1 MSWSNNMSEVQVGS
15 DVYGSD
21 GDKVGSVAEVQST
34 YLVVEK
40 GFFFPTDYYIP
51 VSAISQVQDGQVVLN
66 VPKDT
71 ALHSG
76 WDTIPDTSTSTTLT
90 EVQSTYLVVEKGFFF
105 PTDYYIPVSAISQV
119 QDGQVVLNVPKDTA
133 LHSGWDTIPDTST
146 STSTTLTDTS
156 MSTMPATDLVSG
168 TTVDAAAWQTDTTMG
183 QAPVGGQHQVAGYE
197 ATSQD
202 ELVIPLREEELT
214 ATVRETEA
222 GAARIQKTV
231 VAEDRVLEVP
241 VTEEQIRVERR
252 VVDRAAGVNDADAF
266 EEMVIDVPLTQQEVE
281 LRKQARVAEEV
292 VVSKDAI
299 QHTEQVRGTV
309 RREEVDV
316 VDESMLTETR
326 VDQDRAI

>member
-51 VSAISQVQDGQVVLN
+51 VSAISQVQDGQIVLN

-76 WDTIPDTSTSTTLT
+76 WDTIPD
-90 EVQSTYLVVEKGFFF
+90 
-105 PTDYYIPVSAISQV
+105 
-119 QDGQVVLNVPKDTA
+119 
-133 LHSGWDTIPDTST
+133 T